1 MTMATNDLSYRVLRR
16 SNGRSGVI
24 FEAKICGKVGV
35 LKMADLY
42 KNEYLLQEILNKIK
56 FYLGLLM
63 DIPPKLLKY
72 GILNEVFV
80 FILTL
85 LSGKSFAELDDVTE
99 REKQLAIEGLQ
110 AIHAREELIELRS
123 LLGMT

>member
-1 MTMATNDLSYRVLRR
+1 
-16 SNGRSGVI
+16 
-24 FEAKICGKVGV
+24 
-35 LKMADLY
+35 MADLY

-99 REKQLAIEGLQ
+99 REKQLEMNLWVNYEYNGL
-110 AIHAREELIELRS
+110 ILRGSYCNSKDFNRELIELRS